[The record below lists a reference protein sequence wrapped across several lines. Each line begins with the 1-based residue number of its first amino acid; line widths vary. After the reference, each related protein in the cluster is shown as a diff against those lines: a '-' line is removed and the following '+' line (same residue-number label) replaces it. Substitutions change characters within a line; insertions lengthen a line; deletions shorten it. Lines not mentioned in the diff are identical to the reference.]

1 MTFLKTALKSCK
13 KSLRDYYLVPLEV
26 SFRQFRAGLIY
37 FAVGFGTVLMAN
49 AYMEPS
55 LRQELIVLGGVVLG
69 GIGFICAL
77 VGQSRLLVGRLL
89 RFWLKDR

>member
-1 MTFLKTALKSCK
+1 MI
-13 KSLRDYYLVPLEV
+13 SLRQIKKAIRAYYFAPLEV

-37 FAVGFGTVLMAN
+37 FAVGFGAVLMAN

-55 LRQELIVLGGVVLG
+55 LQQEIVVLCG
-69 GIGFICAL
+69 ILLGSIGFILAL
-77 VGQSRLLVGRLL
+77 LGQSRLLVGRLL

>member
-1 MTFLKTALKSCK
+1 MSWQR
-13 KSLRDYYLVPLEV
+13 LRNAIRAYYFVPLEV

-37 FAVGFGTVLMAN
+37 FATGFGTVLMAN

-55 LRQELIVLGGVVLG
+55 LQQELLVLAGVILGGCGFVL
-69 GIGFICAL
+69 AL
-77 VGQSRLLVGRLL
+77 LGQSRLLVGRLL